1 MIFLFLGIQTATPT
15 VEECGAK
22 LLLTGEGKEED
33 F

>member
-1 MIFLFLGIQTATPT
+1 MIILFIGIQTVTPT

-22 LLLTGEGKEED
+22 LLLRVEGKEED